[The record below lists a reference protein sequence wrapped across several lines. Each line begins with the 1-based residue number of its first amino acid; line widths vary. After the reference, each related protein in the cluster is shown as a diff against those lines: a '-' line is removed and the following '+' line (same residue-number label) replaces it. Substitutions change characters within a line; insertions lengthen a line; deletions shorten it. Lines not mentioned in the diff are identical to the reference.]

1 MDTKKLLI
9 SDPAYVE
16 SSDHVAVLRS
26 RLRDWEWSAAWTIE
40 DDQGEH
46 PCTQIER
53 AEGMGWNDAGN
64 DRPHERV
71 FQSYILQHAYNMGR
85 AGVELK

>member
-16 SSDHVAVLRS
+16 SFDHVAVLRS

-40 DDQGEH
+40 DDRGER

-53 AEGMGWNDAGN
+53 AEGIGVNDAGN
-64 DRPHERV
+64 DRPHEQV
-71 FQSYILQHAYNMGR
+71 FQNRRLQHAYNMGR
-85 AGVELK
+85 AEVELK